1 MRRISACR
9 AQYASLA
16 AKLDALSPLKV
27 LGRGYSI
34 AMSGEGRALR
44 EARELSTGDK
54 IRLLLSKG
62 EAECTVD
69 SVKGDTDGTEKAA
82 EL

>member
-1 MRRISACR
+1 
-9 AQYASLA
+9 
-16 AKLDALSPLKV
+16 
-27 LGRGYSI
+27 
-34 AMSGEGRALR
+34 MSGEGRALR